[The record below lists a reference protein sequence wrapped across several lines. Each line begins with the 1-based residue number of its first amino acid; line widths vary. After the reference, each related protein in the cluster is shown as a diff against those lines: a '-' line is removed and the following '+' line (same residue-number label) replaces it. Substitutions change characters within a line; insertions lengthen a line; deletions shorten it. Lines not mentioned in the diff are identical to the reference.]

1 MMLDGSGGGG
11 GGGVAVEAS
20 NDNDNGH
27 LKCTSTSQSYPAC
40 IIVNAA
46 VPYSCP
52 ATSTLV
58 ADYSDNLV
66 STIDAATGTGN
77 TVATTTTT
85 MANIDQT
92 LPMNKTEITVNNI
105 NDGNNGK
112 RANVTIADDCK
123 SDMELKMSLSATTP
137 TPPLPPPPPSL
148 PMLHSNQDQV
158 QTTPKSAIKVRFL
171 E

>member
-1 MMLDGSGGGG
+1 MMLDGGM
-11 GGGVAVEAS
+11 AVGSS

-27 LKCTSTSQSYPAC
+27 VKCTSTSQSYPAC
-40 IIVNAA
+40 IIVNATM
-46 VPYSCP
+46 PYSCP
-52 ATSTLV
+52 ATSTII
-58 ADYSDNLV
+58 ADYSNSNLV
-66 STIDAATGTGN
+66 STIDAANGNGTGN

-92 LPMNKTEITVNNI
+92 LPLNETEITVNNI

-112 RANVTIADDCK
+112 RVNVAIVDSCK

-137 TPPLPPPPPSL
+137 SPSPPPPPPPLPPLS
-148 PMLHSNQDQV
+148 MLHSNSEQT